1 MQISEKGYNFLIGKM
16 YFTGNDGY
24 QNFLVF
30 APMLIS
36 LILGSNRKFINW
48 ILTRISSEKITSFD
62 TNLGPTMSNLDI
74 GKLILKFNNSVL
86 VQKNFFSLYSNFITF
101 FYHFT
106 NNFTTKVFY
115 FGTVKLTWNADKS
128 KFTYNGQGKAFD
140 GRAYWSFD
148 NGTVRNVVIFGVDN
162 SLSSHINNPKN
173 NFLALG
179 EGPTE
184 GINGSG
190 DISEK
195 NWY

>member
-30 APMLIS
+30 APMLVS
-36 LILGSNRKFINW
+36 LILGSNRKSINW

-62 TNLGPTMSNLDI
+62 TNLGPTMPNLDI

-106 NNFTTKVFY
+106 NNFTTKIFY

-140 GRAYWSFD
+140 GRGYWSFD

-162 SLSSHINNPKN
+162 SLSSHIDNPKN

-184 GINGSG
+184 GINGSV